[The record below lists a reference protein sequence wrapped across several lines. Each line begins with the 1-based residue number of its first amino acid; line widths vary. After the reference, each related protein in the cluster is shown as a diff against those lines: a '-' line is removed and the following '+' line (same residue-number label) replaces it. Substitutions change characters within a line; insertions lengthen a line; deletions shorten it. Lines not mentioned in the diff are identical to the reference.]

1 MSTLVIEYL
10 PEDYGG
16 IRPKFG
22 ENTCFFETHI
32 GNLLFFHIL
41 LMALEV
47 ANIILFVAVAAKLHR
62 NWKLSK
68 KLGIRQSS
76 IKNGTKSSTFKG
88 AAKITQEFLSF
99 LVFFYFYYKEF
110 LFCLEI
116 TFFNNILNFVF
127 HML

>member
-47 ANIILFVAVAAKLHR
+47 ANIILFVAVAANLHR

-76 IKNGTKSSTFKG
+76 IKNGTKSPTFKG
-88 AAKITQEFLSF
+88 TSKIKQDC
-99 LVFFYFYYKEF
+99 YFHVLRYIF
-110 LFCLEI
+110 
-116 TFFNNILNFVF
+116 
-127 HML
+127 

>member
-1 MSTLVIEYL
+1 MSTLVIKYL

-76 IKNGTKSSTFKG
+76 IKNGTKSPTFKG

-99 LVFFYFYYKEF
+99 FIFFYFYYNRNN
-110 LFCLEI
+110 
-116 TFFNNILNFVF
+116 FFQ
-127 HML
+127 

>member
-22 ENTCFFETHI
+22 ENMCFFETHI

-47 ANIILFVAVAAKLHR
+47 ANIILFVAVAANLHR

-76 IKNGTKSSTFKG
+76 IKIGTKSPTFKG
-88 AAKITQEFLSF
+88 TG
-99 LVFFYFYYKEF
+99 
-110 LFCLEI
+110 
-116 TFFNNILNFVF
+116 NI
-127 HML
+127 MQDC